1 MTYRTPDLAAECAAL
16 RAEVAALRAK
26 RARAPTRWSAQL
38 MAGAV
43 LTPAGAVAALYAL
56 AAFWATLMFVIE
68 GLAWFRAPWVVRLAL
83 VLAVGAVWWA
93 LAFVR
98 RVPVEGARP

>member
-1 MTYRTPDLAAECAAL
+1 MTAPYRTPDLAAECDAL

-26 RARAPTRWSAQL
+26 RARVPMRFVL
-38 MAGAV
+38 RAG
-43 LTPAGAVAALYAL
+43 GAWL
-56 AAFWATLMFVIE
+56 AFANVCN
-68 GLAWFRAPWVVRLAL
+68 AL
-83 VLAVGAVWWA
+83 VVVLNAFDGSHGPWRIARAVWCVLMWSLWA